1 MKQISI
7 IAAAMAFAVASS
19 TAMAE
24 PQKRSDKATHRAKS
38 PRHSPNV
45 PVSPYEDRLRQY
57 EEDKRKGWY
66 KEDRA

>member
-24 PQKRSDKATHRAKS
+24 PQKRPDKATHRAKS
-38 PRHSPNV
+38 LRHSTKLPN
-45 PVSPYEDRLRQY
+45 SSSKDKLRQY
-57 EEDKRKGWY
+57 GEDKLKGWY
-66 KEDRA
+66 KEDRY